1 LARRREK
8 EQSECIQDTWG
19 LRIERQHRQKFKREA
34 YNYKLHGILPYVKV
48 THENLTK
55 EIIVIT
61 QNQELLKSKVA
72 QAALDYIKAGSILG
86 IGSGSTVNYLI
97 TALTGIKHKIEGVVA
112 ASVETEKRLKQLNIP
127 VLDLNS
133 TGELALYIDGADEVN
148 PQLQLIKGG
157 GGALTREKIIAAASK
172 NFICI
177 VDESK
182 YVGILGQKSLP
193 LEVIPMGRSYVARE
207 LVKLGGFPIY
217 REKFITDN
225 GNIILDTQHWDFT
238 DPIKLERLLNNIPG
252 VVANGLF
259 AQHPANML
267 LMASKDGIK
276 TFEK

>member
-1 LARRREK
+1 M
-8 EQSECIQDTWG
+8 
-19 LRIERQHRQKFKREA
+19 
-34 YNYKLHGILPYVKV
+34 
-48 THENLTK
+48 
-55 EIIVIT
+55 IT
-61 QNQELLKSKVA
+61 QNQELLKIKVA

-86 IGSGSTVNYLI
+86 IGSGSTINHLI
-97 TALTGIKHKIEGVVA
+97 TALADIKHKIEGVVA

-127 VLDLNS
+127 VLDLNAA
-133 TGELALYIDGADEVN
+133 GELALYIDGADEVN

-177 VDESK
+177 IDESK
-182 YVGILGQKSLP
+182 YVGVLGQKSLP
-193 LEVIPMGRSYVARE
+193 VEVIPMGRSYVARE

-252 VVANGLF
+252 IVCNGLF
-259 AQHPANML
+259 AQRPANIL
-267 LMASKDGIK
+267 LMASKSSIK
-276 TFEK
+276 VFEK

>member
-1 LARRREK
+1 MKIWPE
-8 EQSECIQDTWG
+8 E
-19 LRIERQHRQKFKREA
+19 
-34 YNYKLHGILPYVKV
+34 ILVA
-48 THENLTK
+48 
-55 EIIVIT
+55 T

-72 QAALDYIKAGSILG
+72 EAVLDYIKAGSILG
-86 IGSGSTVNYLI
+86 IGSGSTINYLI
-97 TALTGIKHKIEGVVA
+97 TALASIKHKIEGVVP
-112 ASVETEKRLKQLNIP
+112 ASIETEKRLKQLNIP

-133 TGELALYIDGADEVN
+133 VGELALYIDGADEVN

-157 GGALTREKIIAAASK
+157 GGALTREKIIAAASR

-182 YVGILGQKSLP
+182 YVRMLGQKNLP

-207 LVKLGGFPIY
+207 LVKLGGFPVY

-252 VVANGLF
+252 VVSNGLF
-259 AQHPANML
+259 AQRPANRL
-267 LMASKDGIK
+267 LIANQGGIK
-276 TFEK
+276 TIEA

>member
-1 LARRREK
+1 M
-8 EQSECIQDTWG
+8 
-19 LRIERQHRQKFKREA
+19 
-34 YNYKLHGILPYVKV
+34 
-48 THENLTK
+48 
-55 EIIVIT
+55 IT

-86 IGSGSTVNYLI
+86 IGSGSTINYLV
-97 TALTGIKHKIEGVVA
+97 TALASIKHKIEGVVA
-112 ASVETEKRLKQLNIP
+112 ASVETEKRLKQLSIP
-127 VLDLNS
+127 IFDLNCA
-133 TGELALYIDGADEVN
+133 GELALYIDGADEVN

-182 YVGILGQKSLP
+182 YVGVLGQKSLP
-193 LEVIPMGRSYVARE
+193 VEVIPMGRSYVARE

-217 REKFITDN
+217 REKFVTDN

-252 VVANGLF
+252 AVCNGLF
-259 AQHPANML
+259 AQRPANIL
-267 LMASKDGIK
+267 VMASKDGIK

>member
-1 LARRREK
+1 M
-8 EQSECIQDTWG
+8 
-19 LRIERQHRQKFKREA
+19 
-34 YNYKLHGILPYVKV
+34 
-48 THENLTK
+48 
-55 EIIVIT
+55 IT

-72 QAALDYIKAGSILG
+72 QAALDYIKAGSVLG
-86 IGSGSTVNYLI
+86 IGSGSTINYLI
-97 TALTGIKHKIEGVVA
+97 TALADIKHKIEGVVA
-112 ASVETEKRLKQLNIP
+112 ASVETEKRLKQFNIP

-133 TGELALYIDGADEVN
+133 AGELALYIDGADEVN

-182 YVGILGQKSLP
+182 YVGVLGQKSLP
-193 LEVIPMGRSYVARE
+193 VEVIPMGRSYVARE

-252 VVANGLF
+252 VVCNGLF
-259 AQHPANML
+259 AQRPANVL
-267 LMASKDGIK
+267 LMGSKDGIK
-276 TFEK
+276 IIEK

>member
-1 LARRREK
+1 M
-8 EQSECIQDTWG
+8 
-19 LRIERQHRQKFKREA
+19 
-34 YNYKLHGILPYVKV
+34 
-48 THENLTK
+48 
-55 EIIVIT
+55 IT

-72 QAALDYIKAGSILG
+72 KAALDYIKTGAILG
-86 IGSGSTVNYLI
+86 IGSGSTINYLI
-97 TALTGIKHKIEGVVA
+97 TALADIKHKIEGVVA
-112 ASVETEKRLKQLNIP
+112 ASVETEKLLKQFNIP
-127 VLDLNS
+127 VLDLNDA
-133 TGELALYIDGADEVN
+133 GELALYIDGADEVN
-148 PQLQLIKGG
+148 PRLQLIKGG

-182 YVGILGQKSLP
+182 YVGVLGQKSLP

-252 VVANGLF
+252 VVCNGLF
-259 AQHPANML
+259 AQRPANIL

-276 TFEK
+276 IFEK

>member
-1 LARRREK
+1 M
-8 EQSECIQDTWG
+8 
-19 LRIERQHRQKFKREA
+19 
-34 YNYKLHGILPYVKV
+34 
-48 THENLTK
+48 
-55 EIIVIT
+55 IT
-61 QNQELLKSKVA
+61 QDQELLKSKVA

-86 IGSGSTVNYLI
+86 IGSGSTINYLI
-97 TALTGIKHKIEGVVA
+97 TKLAAIKHKIEGVVA

-127 VLDLNS
+127 VLDLNGA
-133 TGELALYIDGADEVN
+133 GELALYIDGADEVN

-172 NFICI
+172 DFICI

-182 YVGILGQKSLP
+182 YVGVLGQKSLP
-193 LEVIPMGRSYVARE
+193 VEVIPMGRSYVARE

-225 GNIILDTQHWDFT
+225 GNVILDTQHWDFT

-252 VVANGLF
+252 VVCNGLF
-259 AQHPANML
+259 AQRPANIL

-276 TFEK
+276 SFEKNP

>member
-1 LARRREK
+1 M
-8 EQSECIQDTWG
+8 
-19 LRIERQHRQKFKREA
+19 
-34 YNYKLHGILPYVKV
+34 
-48 THENLTK
+48 
-55 EIIVIT
+55 IT

-86 IGSGSTVNYLI
+86 IGSGSTINYLI
-97 TALTGIKHKIEGVVA
+97 TALANIKHKIEGVVA

-127 VLDLNS
+127 VLDLNAA
-133 TGELALYIDGADEVN
+133 GELALYIDGADEVN

-177 VDESK
+177 IDESK
-182 YVGILGQKSLP
+182 YVGVLGQKSLP
-193 LEVIPMGRSYVARE
+193 VEVIPMGRSYVARE

-252 VVANGLF
+252 IVCNGLF
-259 AQHPANML
+259 AQHPANIL
-267 LMASKDGIK
+267 LMASKNSIK
-276 TFEK
+276 VFEK